1 MNELLAGR
9 CFDFRGEEEIRL
21 KGTRVG
27 IEIVLS
33 EYLAG
38 RTAEEIALNYPAL
51 SLEQI
56 HASVTYFLHNRSA
69 MDRYLAR
76 WRAFGSEAR
85 AAQERHLPEVVIR
98 LREIAKARR
107 ARLLSQAGNP
117 S

>member
-1 MNELLAGR
+1 MELEGYFEFL
-9 CFDFRGEEEIRL
+9 DEEEIRI
-21 KGTRVG
+21 KGTRIG

-51 SLEQI
+51 SLEQV
-56 HASVTYFLHNRSA
+56 HASVTYYLHNRSA

-85 AAQERHLPEVVIR
+85 AAQEQNLPEVVLR
-98 LREIAKARR
+98 LREIARERR
-107 ARLLSQAGNP
+107 ARLVSRSEHP